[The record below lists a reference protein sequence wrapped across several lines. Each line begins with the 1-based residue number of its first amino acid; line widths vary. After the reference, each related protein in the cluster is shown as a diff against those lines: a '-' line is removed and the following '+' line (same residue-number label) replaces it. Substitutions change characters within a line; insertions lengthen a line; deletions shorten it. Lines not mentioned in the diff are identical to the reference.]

1 VSLRKFF
8 SDYSLA
14 RRAMLVTVVTL
25 LTMLLLAGLALSAYF
40 LKTQIEES
48 RVTALTRANVAS
60 STIAAATRFGGY
72 EVIAES
78 LRVFDTGSGHDS
90 AAVYDRSGTL
100 VAELVAPGEAR
111 FPSRVADVFNLAR
124 SAVNARPV
132 QYPLLDDPS
141 GRDSALL
148 GTLVVN
154 PNQMALGAS
163 VASALAVLGIV
174 LAIASL
180 VGVLVAQR
188 LSRALLKP
196 VADLTAWAEDVSA
209 SRNLSTHAP
218 RGGGMEVNRLATS
231 FETLIA
237 QMAEQNRELKRKQYE
252 LRASNTHLET
262 MAYSDSLTG
271 LPNRPLFESTLQSS
285 INAAN
290 AAGKSLAVLFI
301 DLDNLKAINDQHGHA
316 QGDAALRA
324 TAARI
329 RRALRNADFLARL
342 AGDEFV
348 IISPNVTSSTD
359 ALKLGERLTVWLGIS
374 LPEDQWAHPVRASI
388 GVAVFP
394 DHGDDMATLIHAADM
409 AMYRAKALPDD
420 DSIRVVGATTMAR
433 SSLTRPSVSNVITLP
448 AHGRKSQVGKL

>member
-1 VSLRKFF
+1 MSLRKFF

-14 RRAMLVTVVTL
+14 RRAMLATVATL

-60 STIAAATRFGGY
+60 STIAAAMRFGGY

-78 LRVFDTGSGHDS
+78 LRVFDTGPGHDS

-100 VAELVAPGEAR
+100 VAELVAPGESR
-111 FPSRVADVFNLAR
+111 FPSRVADVSNLVR
-124 SAVNARPV
+124 SAVNARAV
-132 QYPLLDDPS
+132 QYPLIDDPS
-141 GRDSALL
+141 GMGSAIL

-154 PNQMALGAS
+154 PNQMALGTA

-180 VGVLVAQR
+180 AGVLVAQR
-188 LSRALLKP
+188 LSRALLRP
-196 VADLTAWAEDVSA
+196 VADLTAWAEEVSA
-209 SRNLSTHAP
+209 SRNPSARAP

>member
-1 VSLRKFF
+1 MSLRKFF

-60 STIAAATRFGGY
+60 STIAAAMRFGGY

-78 LRVFDTGSGHDS
+78 LRVFDTGPGHDS
-90 AAVYDRSGTL
+90 AAVYDRNGTL
-100 VAELVAPGEAR
+100 VAELVAPGESR
-111 FPSRVADVFNLAR
+111 FPSRVADVSNLAR
-124 SAVNARPV
+124 SVVNARPV

-141 GRDSALL
+141 GRGSALL

-154 PNQMALGAS
+154 PNQMALGAA

-188 LSRALLKP
+188 LSRALLRP

-348 IISPNVTSSTD
+348 VISPNVTSSTD

-420 DSIRVVGATTMAR
+420 DSIRVVGATTTAR